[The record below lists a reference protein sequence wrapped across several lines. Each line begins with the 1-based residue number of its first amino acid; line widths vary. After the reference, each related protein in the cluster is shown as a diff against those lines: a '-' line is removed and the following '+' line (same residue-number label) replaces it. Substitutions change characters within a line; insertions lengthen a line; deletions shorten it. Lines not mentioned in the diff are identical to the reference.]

1 MQLPRFSRAY
11 LASKLNKLNREQ
23 QLLFGILCCERM
35 IPNYS
40 RFKAET
46 GWGDTDTLG
55 EGIEYAY
62 RCLDK
67 EADITKLD
75 RLNALCEFSAPH
87 ADDFDSL
94 YVSLAQDC
102 CFSVCCLLDFIK
114 APNSQA
120 IAQIGEFSTDSMDL
134 FIQETEGLLEDDPC
148 LEEKINNHELM
159 QQTLAFQEKVLN
171 AVAAEASIGFSS
183 AKKLKGFLLSEG
195 DGRLDRE

>member
-1 MQLPRFSRAY
+1 MQLPPFSRSC
-11 LASKLNKLNREQ
+11 LVSRLNELNREQ

-40 RFKAET
+40 RFNAET
-46 GWGDTDTLG
+46 GWGDTDALK

-67 EADITKLD
+67 EADITKAD
-75 RLNALCEFSAPH
+75 RLSALCEFSAPH
-87 ADDFDSL
+87 TDDFDSL
-94 YVSLAQDC
+94 YVTLSQDY

-120 IAQIGEFSTDSMDL
+120 IAQIGEFSTDSIDL
-134 FIQETEGLLEDDPC
+134 FIQETEGLLEGDPC

-171 AVAAEASIGFSS
+171 AVATEASIGFGS
-183 AKKLKGFLLSEG
+183 AKRLKGFLLSEG
-195 DGRLDRE
+195 GGRLDRE